1 MNGFDIAILVTLLGF
16 LIKGL
21 LRGLLKEACSL
32 VGLFLGAFLAFRYHG
47 PLADALLSR
56 VDLPV
61 PIALGITFST
71 LFLVTMILFLALG
84 FLLSKFVKLLFLG
97 GFNRLLGGL
106 FGLVQ
111 ATLLLAMVMF
121 ALSLRPLPWGWD
133 KTLKQSQLAPPFSD
147 LGKTALEGSRQIF
160 KCAGLSTKPALSWR
174 VRASHSLNFPP
185 SLKLLPVGPKLPTDG
200 NVLLT

>member
-1 MNGFDIAILVTLLGF
+1 MNGFDIAILVILIGF

-32 VGLFLGAFLAFRYHG
+32 AGLFLGAFLAFRFHG

-56 VDLPV
+56 ADLPV

-71 LFLVTMILFLALG
+71 LFLTTMILFLALG

-97 GFNRLLGGL
+97 CFNRLLGGL
-106 FGLVQ
+106 FGLIQ
-111 ATLLLAMVMF
+111 ATLLLAVVMF

-133 KTLKQSQLAPPFSD
+133 KTLKQSQLAPPFTE
-147 LGKTALEGSRQIF
+147 LGKAAFEGSRQI
-160 KCAGLSTKPALSWR
+160 LR
-174 VRASHSLNFPP
+174 
-185 SLKLLPVGPKLPTDG
+185 
-200 NVLLT
+200 